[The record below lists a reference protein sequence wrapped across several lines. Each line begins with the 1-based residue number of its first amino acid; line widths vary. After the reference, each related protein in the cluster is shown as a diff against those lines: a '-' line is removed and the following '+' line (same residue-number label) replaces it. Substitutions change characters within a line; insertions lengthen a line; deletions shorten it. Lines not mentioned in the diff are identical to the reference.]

1 MKQLVLVFFLLTTFI
16 AKSQTNIISNS
27 DFDNIKINNIA
38 LTDIK
43 KTFGKQEKVES
54 LLGATTSFED
64 NGFYYYFKFNGLKL
78 DFSTSG
84 RKPYIESLDVLSSEA
99 TFTIKGITVTIGDP
113 ISKLGD
119 VALSTGRNGSKSILY
134 AECDSCDVFINI
146 AFDQA
151 TKKITKINYFDM
163 S

>member
-1 MKQLVLVFFLLTTFI
+1 MKQLVFVFFLFVTLI

-27 DFDNIKINNIA
+27 DFNNIKINNIT
-38 LTDIK
+38 LSDLK
-43 KTFGKQEKVES
+43 KTLGKQTKIES
-54 LLGATTSFED
+54 LLGTSNSYED
-64 NGFYYYFKFNGLKL
+64 NGFYYYYKFNGLKI

-84 RKPYIESLDVLSSEA
+84 RKPYIESFDVLNNEA
-99 TFTIKGITVTIGDP
+99 SFTIKGITVTVGDP
-113 ISKLGD
+113 ISKLGTID
-119 VALSTGRNGSKSILY
+119 LSTGRNGDKSILF

-146 AFDQA
+146 DFDQT

>member
-1 MKQLVLVFFLLTTFI
+1 MKQLILVFFLLTAFI

-43 KTFGKQEKVES
+43 KTLGKQAKVES
-54 LLGATTSFED
+54 LLGATVSFED

-84 RKPYIESLDVLSSEA
+84 RKPYIESLDVLSNEA
-99 TFTIKGITVTIGDP
+99 TFTIKGITITVGDP
-113 ISKLGD
+113 ISKLGE
-119 VALSTGRNGSKSILY
+119 VALTTGRNGSKSILY

-146 AFDQA
+146 NFDQT

>member
-1 MKQLVLVFFLLTTFI
+1 MKQLVLVFFLLTTLI

-43 KTFGKQEKVES
+43 KTFGKQTKVES
-54 LLGATTSFED
+54 LLGATTSYED

-78 DFSTSG
+78 DFSISG
-84 RKPYIESLDVLSSEA
+84 RKPYIESLDVLSNET
-99 TFTIKGITVTIGDP
+99 TFTIKGITVTVGDP

-119 VALSTGRNGSKSILY
+119 VALTTGRNGAKSVLF
-134 AECDSCDVFINI
+134 AECDECDVFINI
-146 AFDQA
+146 DFDQA